1 MRLQQLELLVTL
13 AEQGS
18 LRAAAEVLNI
28 TQPALSKSLRRL
40 EEEFGTALVQRSAKG
55 VRLTQV
61 GELLAARAVTVIRE
75 VARAH
80 EDI

>member
-28 TQPALSKSLRRL
+28 TQPALSK
-40 EEEFGTALVQRSAKG
+40 
-55 VRLTQV
+55 
-61 GELLAARAVTVIRE
+61 
-75 VARAH
+75 
-80 EDI
+80 